1 MKNEER
7 LLTIIQKPHVSEKV
21 TVIEAIGQYVFKVH
35 PDANK
40 VDIKKAVE
48 LLFKVKVDAVRVCNV
63 KGKAKRHGKASQ
75 GHRRDW
81 KKAYITLEE
90 SQKIDFRTVAV

>member
-1 MKNEER
+1 MKNAER
-7 LLTIIQKPHVSEKV
+7 LLKIIQKPHVSEKV
-21 TVIEAIGQYVFKVH
+21 TVVEALGQYVFKVH

-40 VDIKKAVE
+40 IDIKKAVE

-63 KGKAKRHGKASQ
+63 KGKAKRHGNISQ

-81 KKAYITLEE
+81 KKAYITLAD
-90 SQKIDFRTVAV
+90 SQKIDFSTVTV